1 MYLTAFLGGLA
12 VFFATHF
19 YSAFRSRGEDSLA
32 HRMGRGPYMGLYSLL
47 SLASFAA
54 MVWGYAYLKP
64 WRDVWTPPDW
74 TRWISIVIMIPAMV
88 LIVAAYTPTGYIK
101 KAVRHPMITAVGLWA
116 LAHVISNGDLASVIL
131 FGAFLIY
138 AVVDR
143 VAVTERGDVGAA
155 NVQHPNIFGDL
166 LAVGLGLSLYAI
178 LAFYAHYIIFSV
190 PVMLPS
196 AG

>member
-1 MYLTAFLGGLA
+1 MYLAAFIGGLA
-12 VFFATHF
+12 VFFVMHF
-19 YSAFRSRGEDSLA
+19 YSSFRSRGEDSLA
-32 HRMGRGPYMGLYSLL
+32 HRLGRGPYMGLYSLI
-47 SLASFAA
+47 SIVSFVA
-54 MVWGYAYLKP
+54 MVWGYAMLKP

-74 TRWISIVIMIPAMV
+74 TRWISIVIMLPAMV
-88 LIVAAYTPTGYIK
+88 LIVSAYMPTGYIK

-138 AVVDR
+138 GVVDR
-143 VAVTERGDVGAA
+143 VAVQERGDVGAG

-166 LAVGLGLSLYAI
+166 LSVGLGLSLYAI
-178 LAFYAHYIIFSV
+178 LAFYLHYILFSV